1 MSKIKRIQLAENKRK
16 TSIIC
21 IAGARPNFI
30 KIAPI
35 LSEMKKSS
43 SIRSSL
49 IHTGQHHDFVLSE
62 LFFQELSIKEPD
74 KYLGIG
80 SSSHAVQ
87 TGRIMIGL
95 EREFIKSK
103 PDLVL
108 VVGDV
113 NSTLAAS
120 LTCAKM
126 GIPVAHIEAG
136 LRSHDPL
143 MPEETNR
150 IVTDRLSEY
159 LFTTSEDASVNLEKE
174 GVEKRKIF
182 FTGNVMIDTLV
193 NLTPKAKNLNS
204 QLPDYG
210 IRKCGFALLTLHRPS
225 NVDVKETFLRII
237 MALNRIAKHIP
248 IIFPIHPR
256 TEKRIEQFKLKRFFK
271 TSNIKLTKPIGY
283 LENLNLMLNSKFV
296 LTDSGG
302 IQEETTVLKIPCLTL
317 RENTE
322 RPVTAEIGSNTVVGT
337 NTERI
342 LNEFDKI
349 MSGKYK
355 KGKIPKYWDGKA
367 SQRIVRILESK
378 LTAK

>member
-1 MSKIKRIQLAENKRK
+1 MLNGNKK
-16 TSIIC
+16 LLITN

-35 LSEMKKSS
+35 ISEMKKRSA
-43 SIRSSL
+43 IRSSL

-62 LFFQELSIKEPD
+62 LFFRELSIKEPD
-74 KYLGIG
+74 SYLGVG

-87 TGRIMIGL
+87 TGKIMVGL
-95 EREFIKSK
+95 EKIFMKSK
-103 PDLVL
+103 PRLVL

-113 NSTLAAS
+113 NSTLAAA

-126 GIPVAHIEAG
+126 EIPVAHIEAG

-159 LFTTSEDASVNLEKE
+159 LFTTSEDANVNLENE
-174 GVEKRKIF
+174 GIEKRKIF
-182 FTGNVMIDTLV
+182 FTGNVMIDTL
-193 NLTPKAKNLNS
+193 LKLMPKAKKLDARL
-204 QLPDYG
+204 QDYK
-210 IRKCGFALLTLHRPS
+210 IKKKEFALLTLHRPS
-225 NVDVKETFLRII
+225 NVDDKETFLRII
-237 MALNRIAKHIP
+237 KALIKISKYLP

-256 TEKRIEQFKLKRFFK
+256 TQKRIEQFGLKRYFQSSK
-271 TSNIKLTKPIGY
+271 IILTKPLGY

-322 RPVTAEIGSNTVVGT
+322 RPVTAAVGSNTVVGT
-337 NTERI
+337 NTDKI

-349 MSGKYK
+349 MSGAYK
-355 KGKIPKYWDGKA
+355 KGGVPKYWDGKA
-367 SQRIVRILESK
+367 SARIVKILESK
-378 LTAK
+378 LSAK

>member
-1 MSKIKRIQLAENKRK
+1 MMNGNKK
-16 TSIIC
+16 LLITN

-35 LSEMKKSS
+35 ISEMKKHSA
-43 SIRSSL
+43 IRSSL

-62 LFFQELSIKEPD
+62 LFFRELSIKEPNV
-74 KYLGIG
+74 YLGVG

-87 TGRIMIGL
+87 TGKIMMGL
-95 EREFIKSK
+95 EKVFLKSK
-103 PDLVL
+103 PHLVL

-126 GIPVAHIEAG
+126 EIPVAHVEAG
-136 LRSHDPL
+136 LRSRDPL

-150 IVTDRLSEY
+150 VVTDRLSEY
-159 LFTTSEDASVNLEKE
+159 LFTTSEDANVNLEKE
-174 GVEKRKIF
+174 GIEKRKIF
-182 FTGNVMIDTLV
+182 FTGNVMIDTLMK
-193 NLTPKAKNLNS
+193 LKPKAEKLNA
-204 QLPDYG
+204 QLASYG
-210 IRKCGFALLTLHRPS
+210 IKKGGYTLLTLHRPS
-225 NVDVKETFLRII
+225 NVDDKVTLLRII
-237 MALNRIAKHIP
+237 KALNKIAKHLP
-248 IIFPIHPR
+248 VVFPIHPR
-256 TEKRIEQFKLKRFFK
+256 TQKRIEQFNLKRYFE
-271 TSNIKLTKPIGY
+271 TSKIILTKPLGY

-322 RPVTAEIGSNTVVGT
+322 RPVTATVGSNTVVGT
-337 NTERI
+337 NTEKI

-349 MSGKYK
+349 MSNKYK
-355 KGKIPKYWDGKA
+355 KGSVPKYWDGKA
-367 SQRIVRILESK
+367 SARIVKILESK

>member
-1 MSKIKRIQLAENKRK
+1 MKTPGNKKILI
-16 TSIIC
+16 TS

-35 LSEMKKSS
+35 LSEIKKSS
-43 SIRSSL
+43 SIHSSL
-49 IHTGQHHDFVLSE
+49 IHTGQHHDFLLSE
-62 LFFQELSIKEPD
+62 LFFRELSIKEPD
-74 KYLGIG
+74 TYLGVG

-95 EREFIKSK
+95 EKEFIKTK

-143 MPEETNR
+143 MPEEINR

-159 LFTTSEDASVNLEKE
+159 LFTTSEDAGVNLEKE
-174 GVEKRKIF
+174 GIEKRKIF

-193 NLTPKAKNLNS
+193 KLTPKAKNLNS
-204 QLPDYG
+204 QLPEFG
-210 IRKCGFALLTLHRPS
+210 ITKGGYALLTLHRPS
-225 NVDVKETFLRII
+225 NVDDRLIFLRII
-237 MALNRIAKHIP
+237 KALYHIAKYIP
-248 IIFPIHPR
+248 IVFPVHPR
-256 TEKRIEQFKLKRFFK
+256 TEKRIEQYKLKHYFK
-271 TSNIKLTKPIGY
+271 ASNIILTKPLGY

-342 LNEFDKI
+342 LTAFEKI

-355 KGKIPKYWDGKA
+355 RGKIPKYWDGKA

-378 LTAK
+378 LTLK